1 MPRKFCAFVLAF
13 LTATISVA
21 GCGNGAQQSAPA
33 AAAGTTGVGSSDIG
47 SVNIYNWSD
56 YVAEDTVANF
66 QTRSGLRVNYD
77 VYANNETLVE
87 KLAASPNAYD
97 LVFPSAR
104 PLADVM
110 VKKGQLLTL
119 DKQKLPNLRHLDPGI
134 LAELAAIDPG
144 NQHLVPYM
152 WGTTGIGMNTEKVRA
167 ALGANAALDTWG
179 LVFDP
184 TTASRL
190 SACGIGILD
199 DNLETTSALQLWQG
213 RSVNDRSPETDDAN
227 KRVLLAIRPHIRKV
241 TGSSELIKDLASGDL
256 CLVLG
261 FSGDVLQ
268 AKALAEENAKGVEI
282 RYVIPREGAV
292 RWIDVMAIPKQARN
306 VDNAH
311 RFIDYLLD
319 PKVIADITN
328 IVNYA
333 NANAASTPL
342 IDAAVS
348 GDPGIYPPKTVRAK
362 LQGIE
367 ALSASDA
374 ERGEQTWHAFVFGE
388 M

>member
-21 GCGNGAQQSAPA
+21 GCGNGAQSAPA
-33 AAAGTTGVGSSDIG
+33 AAAGATSGGNSDIG

-87 KLAASPNAYD
+87 KLAVSPNAYD

-104 PLADVM
+104 PFADVM

-184 TTASRL
+184 ATASRL
-190 SACGIGILD
+190 STCGIGILD

-268 AKALAEENAKGVEI
+268 AKTLAEENAKGVEI

-328 IVNYA
+328 VVNYA

-362 LQGIE
+362 LQAID

-374 ERGEQTWHAFVFGE
+374 KRGEQTWHAFVFGE

>member
-21 GCGNGAQQSAPA
+21 GCGNGAQSAPA
-33 AAAGTTGVGSSDIG
+33 AAAGTSGAGNDAIG

-87 KLAASPNAYD
+87 KLAVSPNAYD

-104 PLADVM
+104 PFADVM

-184 TTASRL
+184 ATASRL

-213 RSVNDRSPETDDAN
+213 RSVNERSPKTDDAN

-328 IVNYA
+328 VVNYA

-362 LQGIE
+362 LQAID

>member
-21 GCGNGAQQSAPA
+21 GCGNGAQSAPA
-33 AAAGTTGVGSSDIG
+33 AAAGTTGGGNSDIG

-87 KLAASPNAYD
+87 KLAVSPNAYD

-104 PLADVM
+104 PFADVM

-167 ALGANAALDTWG
+167 ALGVNAALDTWG

-184 TTASRL
+184 ATASRL

-311 RFIDYLLD
+311 RLIDYLLD

-328 IVNYA
+328 VVNYA

-362 LQGIE
+362 LQAID
-367 ALSASDA
+367 ALSASGA

>member
-21 GCGNGAQQSAPA
+21 GCGNGAQSAPA
-33 AAAGTTGVGSSDIG
+33 AAAGTTGVGGSDIG
-47 SVNIYNWSD
+47 NVNIYNWSD

-87 KLAASPNAYD
+87 KLAVSPNAYD
-97 LVFPSAR
+97 LIFPSAR

-184 TTASRL
+184 ATASRL

-213 RSVNDRSPETDDAN
+213 RSVNERSPKIDDAN
-227 KRVLLAIRPHIRKV
+227 KRVLLAIRPHIRKI

-328 IVNYA
+328 VVNYA

>member
-21 GCGNGAQQSAPA
+21 GCGNGAQSAPA
-33 AAAGTTGVGSSDIG
+33 AAAGTTGAGNSDIG

-87 KLAASPNAYD
+87 KLAVSPNAYD

-104 PLADVM
+104 PFADVM

-184 TTASRL
+184 ATASRL

-213 RSVNDRSPETDDAN
+213 RSVNERSPKTDDAN

-328 IVNYA
+328 VVNYA

-362 LQGIE
+362 LQGID

>member
-21 GCGNGAQQSAPA
+21 GCGNGAQSAPA
-33 AAAGTTGVGSSDIG
+33 AAAGTSGAGNDAIG

-87 KLAASPNAYD
+87 KLAVSPNAYD

-104 PLADVM
+104 PFADVM

-184 TTASRL
+184 ATASRL

-213 RSVNDRSPETDDAN
+213 RSVNERSPKTDDAN

-328 IVNYA
+328 VVNYA

-362 LQGIE
+362 LQGID

>member
-21 GCGNGAQQSAPA
+21 GCGNGAQSAPA
-33 AAAGTTGVGSSDIG
+33 AAAGTTGGGNSDIG

-87 KLAASPNAYD
+87 KLAVSPNAYD

-184 TTASRL
+184 ATASRL

-213 RSVNDRSPETDDAN
+213 RSVNERSPKIDDAN

-328 IVNYA
+328 VVNYA

>member
-21 GCGNGAQQSAPA
+21 GCGNGAQSAPA
-33 AAAGTTGVGSSDIG
+33 AAAGTTGGGNSDIG

-87 KLAASPNAYD
+87 KLAVSPNAYD

-104 PLADVM
+104 PFADVM

-184 TTASRL
+184 ATASRL

-213 RSVNDRSPETDDAN
+213 RSVNERSPKTDDAN

>member
-21 GCGNGAQQSAPA
+21 GCGNGAQSAPA
-33 AAAGTTGVGSSDIG
+33 AAAGTTGVGGSDIG
-47 SVNIYNWSD
+47 NVNIYNWSD

-87 KLAASPNAYD
+87 KLAVSPNAYD
-97 LVFPSAR
+97 LIFPSAR

-184 TTASRL
+184 ATASRL

-213 RSVNDRSPETDDAN
+213 RSVNERSPKTDDAN

-328 IVNYA
+328 VVNYA

>member
-1 MPRKFCAFVLAF
+1 MPRKLCVFLLVLFAVT
-13 LTATISVA
+13 LTVT
-21 GCGNGAQQSAPA
+21 GCGNGAQSAPA
-33 AAAGTTGVGSSDIG
+33 VAASTGSSVANKNG
-47 SVNIYNWSD
+47 GVNVYNWSD
-56 YVAEDTVANF
+56 YVAEDTIANF
-66 QTRSGLRVNYD
+66 QARSGVSVNYD
-77 VYANNETLVE
+77 VYTNNETLVQ
-87 KLAASPNAYD
+87 KLEAFPNAYD

-104 PLADVM
+104 PFAGEL

-119 DKQKLPNLRHLDPGI
+119 DKRKLPNLRHLDPGI
-134 LAELAAIDPG
+134 LADLANIDPG

-152 WGTTGIGMNTEKVRA
+152 WGTTGIGMNVGKVRA

-184 TTASRL
+184 ATASRL

-199 DNLETTSALQLWQG
+199 DNLETTSALRLWRG
-213 RSVNDRSPETDDAN
+213 HNINDHSVDIDDEN
-227 KRVLLAIRPHIRKV
+227 KRALLAIRPHIRKV
-241 TGSSELIKDLASGDL
+241 TGSPELIKDLASGDL

-268 AKALAEENAKGVEI
+268 AKALAEENAKGMEI

-292 RWIDVMAIPKQARN
+292 RWIDVMAIPQQARN

-311 RFIDYLLD
+311 RLIDYLLE

-328 IVNYA
+328 VVNYA
-333 NANAASTPL
+333 NANTGSTAL

-348 GDPGIYPPKTVRAK
+348 NDPGIYPPKTVRTK
-362 LQGIE
+362 LQVLGT
-367 ALSASDA
+367 LSASDA
-374 ERGEQTWHAFVFGE
+374 ERGKQTWHTFVFGE

>member
-21 GCGNGAQQSAPA
+21 GCGNGAQSAPA
-33 AAAGTTGVGSSDIG
+33 AAAGTTGGGNSDIG

-87 KLAASPNAYD
+87 KLAVSPNAYD

-104 PLADVM
+104 PFADVM

-184 TTASRL
+184 ATASRL
-190 SACGIGILD
+190 STCGIGILD

-227 KRVLLAIRPHIRKV
+227 KRVLLAIRPHIRKI

-268 AKALAEENAKGVEI
+268 AKTLAEENAKGVEI

-328 IVNYA
+328 VVNYA

-362 LQGIE
+362 LQAID

>member
-21 GCGNGAQQSAPA
+21 GCGNGAQSAPA
-33 AAAGTTGVGSSDIG
+33 AAAGTTGVGGSDIG
-47 SVNIYNWSD
+47 NVNIYNWSD

-87 KLAASPNAYD
+87 KLAVSPNAYD

-184 TTASRL
+184 ATASRL

-213 RSVNDRSPETDDAN
+213 RSVNERSPKIDDAN
-227 KRVLLAIRPHIRKV
+227 KRVLLAIRPHIRKI

-328 IVNYA
+328 VVNYA

>member
-21 GCGNGAQQSAPA
+21 GCGNGAQSAPA
-33 AAAGTTGVGSSDIG
+33 AAAGTSGAGNDAIG

-87 KLAASPNAYD
+87 KLAVSPNAYD

-104 PLADVM
+104 PFADVM

-184 TTASRL
+184 ATASRL

-328 IVNYA
+328 VVNYA

-362 LQGIE
+362 LQGID

>member
-21 GCGNGAQQSAPA
+21 GCGNGAQSAPA
-33 AAAGTTGVGSSDIG
+33 AAAGTSGAGNDAIG

-87 KLAASPNAYD
+87 KLAVSPNAYD

-104 PLADVM
+104 PFADVM

-184 TTASRL
+184 ATASRL

-213 RSVNDRSPETDDAN
+213 RSVNERSPKIDDAN

-328 IVNYA
+328 VVNYA

-362 LQGIE
+362 LQAID

>member
-21 GCGNGAQQSAPA
+21 GCGNGAQSAPA
-33 AAAGTTGVGSSDIG
+33 AAAGTTGVGGSDIG
-47 SVNIYNWSD
+47 NVNIYNWSD

-87 KLAASPNAYD
+87 KLAVSPNAYD
-97 LVFPSAR
+97 LIFPSAR

-184 TTASRL
+184 ATASRL

-213 RSVNDRSPETDDAN
+213 RSVNERSPKIDDAN
-227 KRVLLAIRPHIRKV
+227 KRVLLAIRPHIRKI

-328 IVNYA
+328 VVNYA

-362 LQGIE
+362 LQGID

>member
-21 GCGNGAQQSAPA
+21 GCGNGAQSA
-33 AAAGTTGVGSSDIG
+33 AAAGTTGGGNSDIG

-328 IVNYA
+328 VVNYA

>member
-21 GCGNGAQQSAPA
+21 GCGNGAQSAPA
-33 AAAGTTGVGSSDIG
+33 AAAGTSGAGNDAIG

-87 KLAASPNAYD
+87 KLAVSPNAYD

-184 TTASRL
+184 ATASRL

-213 RSVNDRSPETDDAN
+213 RSVNERSPKIDDAN

-328 IVNYA
+328 VVNYA

-362 LQGIE
+362 LQGID

>member
-21 GCGNGAQQSAPA
+21 GCGNGAQSAPA
-33 AAAGTTGVGSSDIG
+33 AAAGTTGVGGSDIG
-47 SVNIYNWSD
+47 NVNIYNWSD

-87 KLAASPNAYD
+87 KLAVSPNAYD
-97 LVFPSAR
+97 LIFPSAR

-184 TTASRL
+184 ATASRL

-213 RSVNDRSPETDDAN
+213 RSVNERSPKTDDAN

-328 IVNYA
+328 VVNYA

-362 LQGIE
+362 LQGID

>member
-21 GCGNGAQQSAPA
+21 GCGNGAQSAPA
-33 AAAGTTGVGSSDIG
+33 AAAGTTGGGNSDIG

-87 KLAASPNAYD
+87 KLAVSPNAYD

-104 PLADVM
+104 PFADVM

-184 TTASRL
+184 ATASRL
-190 SACGIGILD
+190 STCGIGILD

-227 KRVLLAIRPHIRKV
+227 KRVLLAIRPHIRKI

-328 IVNYA
+328 VVNYA

-362 LQGIE
+362 LQAID